1 VVEEDRRETRET
13 RACRDACVD
22 AVTVTSRNGILVR
35 RDRRVCLWKR
45 LLASKSPLPRAA
57 RHAGAWRTHAH
68 TRTHACTDSRDDSQ
82 AAGAGVDGKLV
93 LNTTKM
99 SESLMQL
106 LQLDS
111 AEQALFA
118 PGGYDISESGALV
131 RQQQPAAGE
140 VYAADASANGAAES
154 DLETRTLQVLASP
167 TQRNAHVQAIYTLAA
182 AATDGRL
189 RDALP
194 MARRVSIRQLRA
206 DDYDVQE
213 SKIAQSDPPE
223 IASGLWVV
231 ILIGR

>member
-1 VVEEDRRETRET
+1 MHTHAYART
-13 RACRDACVD
+13 RAR
-22 AVTVTSRNGILVR
+22 T
-35 RDRRVCLWKR
+35 
-45 LLASKSPLPRAA
+45 ASHEDP
-57 RHAGAWRTHAH
+57 
-68 TRTHACTDSRDDSQ
+68 Q

-99 SESLMQL
+99 SMNLMQL

-140 VYAADASANGAAES
+140 EDAADVSANGAAVR
-154 DLETRTLQVLASP
+154 DLETRTLQVLAAP
-167 TQRNAHVQAIYTLAA
+167 TQRSAHVQAIYTLAA

-194 MARRVSIRQLRA
+194 MARRASIRQLRA

-213 SKIAQSDPPE
+213 SKMAQSDPSE